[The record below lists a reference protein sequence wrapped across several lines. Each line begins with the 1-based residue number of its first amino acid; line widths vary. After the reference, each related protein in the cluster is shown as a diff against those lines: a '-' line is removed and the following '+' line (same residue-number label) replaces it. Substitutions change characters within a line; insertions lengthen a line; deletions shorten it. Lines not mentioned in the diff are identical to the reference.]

1 MVFIT
6 KADEHGVKTVRHIKG
21 GLNPISMHD
30 LEFTNPHI
38 GEVAKIGL
46 IVAVVALT
54 EAIAVGRSFAGIKG
68 YRLDGNKEMV
78 AIGFMNVL
86 GSFTSCY
93 TAT

>member
-1 MVFIT
+1 MLLF
-6 KADEHGVKTVRHIKG
+6 
-21 GLNPISMHD
+21 
-30 LEFTNPHI
+30 FQ
-38 GEVAKIGL
+38 
-46 IVAVVALT
+46 

-93 TAT
+93 AATGT